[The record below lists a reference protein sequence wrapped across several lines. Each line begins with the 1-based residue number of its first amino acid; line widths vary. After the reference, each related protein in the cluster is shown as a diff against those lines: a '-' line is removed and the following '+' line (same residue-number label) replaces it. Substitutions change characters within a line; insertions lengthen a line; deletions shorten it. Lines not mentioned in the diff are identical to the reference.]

1 MPLKQRSDCVSAVRK
16 LVRQVRA
23 TDAQSLSEK
32 VVWSVRTDNDTVF
45 RSKDWACMLEDLNV
59 ADAHSAPYTPQ
70 MNGCVERFM
79 RTLGEGLRA
88 NLSGV
93 DKRLYCYAA
102 QYLAWTWNRVR
113 RQKYKRAPQY
123 EGLAPL
129 EARRARTQST
139 TGAAPQCG
147 RDVDPSWVPVMRR
160 FGSLAYILVQ
170 PRDQLPKLQPRWRK
184 AVFLGCSENSSSWV
198 FGTYTE
204 DARCAPGIRW
214 G

>member
-1 MPLKQRSDCVSAVRK
+1 
-16 LVRQVRA
+16 
-23 TDAQSLSEK
+23 
-32 VVWSVRTDNDTVF
+32 
-45 RSKDWACMLEDLNV
+45 MLEDLNV

-160 FGSLAYILVQ
+160 FGSLAYILAQ
-170 PRDQLPKLQPRWRK
+170 PRDQLPKPWWRK
-184 AVFLGCSENSSSWV
+184 AVFLGRSENVRRGRLAPARKMPGVHLGYDGPSMRPEARSFWKTV
-198 FGTYTE
+198 LWGTYSPCDLRGTW
-204 DARCAPGIRW
+204 CQ
-214 G
+214 